1 MFCGGLKQQV
11 RELTEQLAA
20 ANTNAANTE
29 RDLAQARQAQ
39 TEAEARAKQMQLD
52 VENCGRIYS
61 TLRSFG
67 DSFLDIQRSQ
77 VGVATV
83 MDTEKQHAA
92 EAANASSANQQAMTA
107 IAESLRVMA
116 GDSSEMAKNVDSLSE
131 RATQIGGIVQLIK
144 EIADQTNLLALNA
157 AIEAARAG
165 EQGRGFA
172 VVADE
177 VRKLAERT
185 TNATTEISGLVSAIQ
200 QETHQTR
207 SQMERWAQRS
217 DSFGKD
223 GQVATERMQELF
235 VLSKRMERTIAGSAL
250 RSFIEVTKI
259 DHLVYKFEIY
269 KVFMCQSEKKLEDFA
284 DHAHCR
290 LGKWYYEGDGK
301 ANYAALSGFRELEG
315 PHQRFHNAGLAALR
329 AHFEGAHEQS
339 FAAVANMEAA
349 SVEVLTNLDRIASSG
364 DAQETRSPRSPI
376 R

>member
-1 MFCGGLKQQV
+1 MFCGELKRTV
-11 RELTEQLAA
+11 RELTDQLATA
-20 ANTNAANTE
+20 DAKASTTE

-39 TEAEARAKQMQLD
+39 ADAETHAREMQAD
-52 VENCGRIYS
+52 VENCGRIYR

-77 VGVATV
+77 VTVATG
-83 MDTEKQHAA
+83 MATEKQNAA
-92 EAANASSANQQAMTA
+92 EAAAASSANRDAMMT
-107 IAESLRVMA
+107 IADSLRAMA
-116 GDSSEMAKNVDSLSE
+116 TDSGEMAKNVDSLAQ
-131 RATQIGGIVQLIK
+131 RATQIGGIIQLIK

-200 QETHQTR
+200 QETHTAR
-207 SQMERWAQRS
+207 GQMERWAQRS
-217 DSFGKD
+217 EDFGKD

-235 VLSKRMERTIAGSAL
+235 GLSKRMERTMDSSAL
-250 RSFIEVTKI
+250 RSFVEVAKI

-284 DHAHCR
+284 DHTRCR

-301 ANYAALSGFRELEG
+301 ANYSTLPGFREMET
-315 PHQRFHNAGLAALR
+315 PHQRFHSAGLEALR
-329 AHFEGAHEQS
+329 AHFDGQAEKS
-339 FAAVANMEAA
+339 FTAIDQLEAA
-349 SVEVLTNLDRIASSG
+349 SMEVLNALERIATSG
-364 DAQETRSPRSPI
+364 AEGKR
-376 R
+376 